1 MMRGNA
7 GCKSDGVGHGREGK
21 DMNLMQDMVAIQERA
36 LEAVNPRNAVARCM
50 HWEGQRLK
58 IDSTLWNVGEFER
71 IIIIAV
77 GKASVPMAEE
87 VVKILGCTRMV
98 GCVVTKHGH
107 ALLHALPEALTI
119 IESGHPIPD
128 AEGIKAAR
136 RITALLEKSTEQD
149 LVLLLLSGGG
159 SALLPAPVPG
169 LTLVQLQLTTDA
181 LLRGGATIGEL
192 NAVRKHISTL
202 KGGQLARLAS
212 PSPVVALILSDV
224 VGDPIDVIASG
235 PTSPDSTSYE
245 TALNILDRYHITG
258 LVPSAV
264 IKHLEDGAAQLVP
277 ETPKP
282 FDDIFSKVTNVIV
295 GSNKLAAQAAVQEAS
310 VRGYNALL
318 LSTYVEGEARE
329 VGKIA
334 AAIAKGIRYGT
345 GPLTPPACIVWGGE
359 TTVTVRGGGK
369 GGRNQELALSAAMAM
384 EGLENVL
391 LLALATDG
399 TDGPTDS
406 AGAIVDGQSAAL
418 ARNRGWDLHAIL
430 ADNNSY
436 PLLDDIGALLRLGP
450 TGTNVNDLMVLMVA

>member
-1 MMRGNA
+1 
-7 GCKSDGVGHGREGK
+7 
-21 DMNLMQDMVAIQERA
+21 MNLKQDMAAIQERA

-50 HWEGQRLK
+50 HWEEQGLK
-58 IDSTLWNVGEFER
+58 IDSTLWNLDEYER
-71 IIIIAV
+71 IIVIAV

-87 VVKILGCTRMV
+87 VVKILGHTRMV

-107 ALLHALPEALTI
+107 ALCHALPEALTI

-128 AEGIKAAR
+128 AEGLKAAR
-136 RITALLEKSTEQD
+136 RITALLLNSTERD
-149 LVLLLLSGGG
+149 LVFLLLSGGG

-169 LTLVQLQLTTDA
+169 LTLAQLQATTDA

-224 VGDPIDVIASG
+224 VGDPVDVIASG
-235 PTSPDSTSYE
+235 PTAPDTTSYK
-245 TALNILDRYHITG
+245 TALNVLDRYHITG
-258 LVPSAV
+258 SVPSAV
-264 IKHLEDGAAQLVP
+264 IRHLEAGAAQLVP

-282 FDDIFSKVTNVIV
+282 GDDIFSRVTNVIV
-295 GSNKLAAQAAVQEAS
+295 GSNKLAAQAAVQEAF

-334 AAIAKGIRYGT
+334 AAIAKGIRHGT
-345 GPLTPPACIVWGGE
+345 GPLTPPACVVWGGE
-359 TTVTVRGGGK
+359 TTVTVRGEGK

-406 AGAIVDGQSAAL
+406 AGAIVNGQSATM

-430 ADNNSY
+430 SDNNSY

-450 TGTNVNDLMVLMVA
+450 TGTNVNDLMVLMVV